1 MESIREIVVP
11 KNNKIE
17 LIIPDNFI
25 GKKVEVFAFEVG
37 DAYCGNNSRSNR
49 RFTVANVKL
58 DDYKFNRE
66 EANER

>member
-17 LIIPDNFI
+17 LIVPDNFI
-25 GKKVEVFAFEVG
+25 GKKVEIFAFEMG
-37 DAYCGNNSRSNR
+37 DAYGENKSRSNR
-49 RFTVANVKL
+49 HFTVANVKL
-58 DDYKFNRE
+58 DDYKFDRE